1 MLAAVDVDLDAS
13 AVDEHAQ
20 VKRTGCELGVAELG
34 HPVAFVAVRHVLP
47 VDDDAADLRV
57 EHDCR
62 VVAVACGMHM
72 QSGAFGGGFMQIEA
86 HLNLQCTPVIVEDRG
101 GLVRAEVERVE
112 AYGVLAQPLHFD
124 GGGGDQVTVIA
135 QRDLAGRVRLPHQP
149 SSSIGM
155 GATNRLIQPYMI
167 WRPSV
172 LNDCG
177 A

>member
-86 HLNLQCTPVIVEDRG
+86 HLNLQCTPSSSRILEVWFVPRSSESKPMVFSRSPSISMVGAVTRSPSSPSVISRG
-101 GLVRAEVERVE
+101 G
-112 AYGVLAQPLHFD
+112 
-124 GGGGDQVTVIA
+124 
-135 QRDLAGRVRLPHQP
+135 
-149 SSSIGM
+149 
-155 GATNRLIQPYMI
+155 
-167 WRPSV
+167 
-172 LNDCG
+172 
-177 A
+177 